1 MIKRLHGMA
10 FLVVFLL
17 AALAQSQTFTTLYS
31 FTGGSDGNLPEAGV
45 IQDSAGNLYGTT
57 WWGGYLKCNEYTP
70 GCGVVYEVNSSGTET
85 VVHTFC
91 TPNQCYVGNY
101 DGMLPITPVVR
112 DKAGNF
118 YGTTYEGVDYGT
130 VYKIDTAGNETV
142 LYNFYRGPVGCLP
155 AQGLIVD
162 KSGNLFGTTSECGIS
177 DYSGFGTIFKMDSAG
192 NFTVLYSFTGS
203 DGAYPY
209 FGHLIMDKNGDLYGV
224 TPMGGAYD
232 AGVLYKLTTEGQL
245 TALHSFGGTSDGCYP
260 WGTVAM
266 DQAGNLY
273 GTTHSCGANGY
284 GTIWKV
290 SKKGKETILHSFA
303 GYPWDGC
310 YPFASVARDSKGNL
324 YGVTSGCGANNWGA
338 LYELSASGTL
348 TLLHS
353 FSGTDGEYPYGE
365 VLLTAKGELFGT
377 ATSGGAYG
385 YGTVWSYVP

>member
-1 MIKRLHGMA
+1 VINRLHGMT
-10 FLVVFLL
+10 FLVVFVL

-31 FTGGSDGNLPEAGV
+31 FTGGADGNLLEAGV

-57 WWGGYLKCNEYTP
+57 WWGGDVQDDCNYP
-70 GCGVVYEVNSSGTET
+70 LGCGVVYEVNSSGTET
-85 VVHTFC
+85 VLHAFS
-91 TPNQCYVGNY
+91 GS
-101 DGMLPITPVVR
+101 DGVFPVTPVVR

-118 YGTTYEGVDYGT
+118 YGTTYEGGSAYDGNVF
-130 VYKIDTAGNETV
+130 KIDTAGNETV
-142 LYNFYRGPVGCLP
+142 LYNFYKGSVGCFP
-155 AQGLIVD
+155 RQGLVVD

-177 DYSGFGTIFKMDSAG
+177 DYSGSGTMFKIDSAG
-192 NFTVLYSFTGS
+192 NFTVLHSFVGS

-209 FGHLIMDKNGDLYGV
+209 LGHLTMDKNGVLYGV

-232 AGVLYKLTTEGQL
+232 AGVLYKLTKGGRL
-245 TALHSFGGTSDGCYP
+245 AVLHSFGGTSDGCYP

-266 DQAGNLY
+266 DGVGNLY
-273 GTTHSCGANGY
+273 GTTHSCGSKGY

-303 GYPWDGC
+303 GSPSDGC
-310 YPFASVARDSKGNL
+310 YSFAGASRDAKGNL
-324 YGVTSGCGANNWGA
+324 YGVTSGCGADNWGA

-353 FSGTDGEYPYGE
+353 FSGTDGENPYGE
-365 VLLTAKGELFGT
+365 VLLTSQDELFGT
-377 ATSGGAYG
+377 TTTGGAYG